1 MMMIKPQI
9 TPAKIELI
17 QKLISANSTW
27 GRSRLSIEL
36 CQIWDWRHLD
46 GQPKAISCRDLLR
59 RLDAKGIIQLPQNIY
74 KGGLKP
80 SRQNRVQLMPHDTTE
95 IASDIKDILPVR
107 MEIAPGNTLQSEEFK
122 SLIAQYH
129 YLGFDTTVGENLKY
143 LVYSRQGQLLACL
156 LFGSAAWAC
165 APRDQFIGWNAA
177 SRRNNLIYTTNN
189 TRFLILPWVKVPH
202 LASHILG
209 LIVRRIAAD
218 WQKKYS
224 HPLYL
229 LETFVEKER
238 FKGTGYKAANWIQ
251 VGETTGRSRN
261 DRYNNLQVPIK
272 QIYLYPLHKNFREA
286 LTDAPH
292 S

>member
-1 MMMIKPQI
+1 MMIKPRI
-9 TPAKIELI
+9 TPVEIELI
-17 QKLISANSTW
+17 QNLISSNPTW
-27 GRSRLSIEL
+27 SRTRLSNGL
-36 CQIWDWRHLD
+36 CRIWDWRHPD
-46 GQPKAISCRDLLR
+46 GHPKEISCRDLLR
-59 RLDAKGIIQLPQNIY
+59 QLDAKGLIVLPTCKQQPVFKPGHKNHIQLM
-74 KGGLKP
+74 L
-80 SRQNRVQLMPHDTTE
+80 HD
-95 IASDIKDILPVR
+95 IADISSDIRDILPVR
-107 MEIAPGNTLQSEEFK
+107 LEMVHEGTFQIQEFK

-129 YLGFDTTVGENLKY
+129 YLGFDRNVGENLKY
-143 LVYSRQGQLLACL
+143 MAYDRQGKSLACL

-177 SRRNNLIYTTNN
+177 SRRNHLIYTTNN

-218 WQKKYS
+218 WQRKYG

-238 FKGTGYKAANWIQ
+238 FKGTCYKAANWIY

-261 DRYNNLQVPIK
+261 DRYSNLQVPIK
-272 QIYLYPLHKNFREA
+272 EIYLYPLCKHFRGVLSDAA
-286 LTDAPH
+286 L